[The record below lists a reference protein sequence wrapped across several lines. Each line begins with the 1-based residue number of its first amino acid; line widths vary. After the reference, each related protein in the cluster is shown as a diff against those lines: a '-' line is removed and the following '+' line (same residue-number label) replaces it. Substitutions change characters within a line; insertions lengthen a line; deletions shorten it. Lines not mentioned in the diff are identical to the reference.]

1 MATVKK
7 PANKATVTKT
17 EPEQKAPVND
27 TVNVNVESSNSTPT
41 TDSQVDA
48 MMAMMKQMQEQMA
61 MMATELSNTKNKLNE
76 ANEKIAEQERAVSVV
91 PVMEV
96 LESPSVSAVPSNNTE
111 KFLEVLASRKA
122 DKEVTIVHNRE
133 MTGGTS
139 THLKLGALEVD
150 LRTMGET
157 RTLTWGQFEQCA
169 SKYRKFFQREIIL
182 VADENRDVAEKY
194 NLPCV
199 KRNGVTLIRSD
210 LDKLPSMSTSEL
222 EKLYNSL
229 TQNDKD
235 FLISYWM
242 GKCYSREAGFYD
254 RYKIE
259 FLNHLNGKHAF
270 DNVLALMNGEFSR
283 QGQST
288 MIETG
293 NPMTQKPQFINS

>member
-7 PANKATVTKT
+7 PANKTTVTKT
-17 EPEQKAPVND
+17 EPEQKTPVNE
-27 TVNVNVESSNSTPT
+27 TVNTNVESSNSTPT

-61 MMATELSNTKNKLNE
+61 MMATELSNTKNQLNE
-76 ANEKIAEQERAVSVV
+76 ANEKIAEKERAVSVT
-91 PVMEV
+91 PTMEV
-96 LESPSVSAVPSNNTE
+96 LEGPAVPSNNTE

-157 RTLTWGQFEQCA
+157 RTLNWGQFEQCA

-210 LDKLPSMSTSEL
+210 LDKLPNMSTSEL

-242 GKCYSREAGFYD
+242 GKCYNKEAGFYD

-283 QGQST
+283 QGQSS

>member
-7 PANKATVTKT
+7 PANKTTVTKT
-17 EPEQKAPVND
+17 EPEQKTPVND
-27 TVNVNVESSNSTPT
+27 TVNANVESSNSTPT

-48 MMAMMKQMQEQMA
+48 MMAMMKQMQEQMV
-61 MMATELSNTKNKLNE
+61 MMATELSNTKSQLNE
-76 ANEKIAEQERAVSVV
+76 ANEKIAEKERAVSVT
-91 PVMEV
+91 PTMEV
-96 LESPSVSAVPSNNTE
+96 LEGPAVPSNNTE

-157 RTLTWGQFEQCA
+157 RTLNWGQFEQCA

-210 LDKLPSMSTSEL
+210 LDKLPNMSTSEL

-242 GKCYSREAGFYD
+242 GKCYNKEAGFYD

-283 QGQST
+283 QGQSS

>member
-7 PANKATVTKT
+7 PANKTTVTKT
-17 EPEQKAPVND
+17 EPEQKTPVND
-27 TVNVNVESSNSTPT
+27 TINTNVESSNSTPT

-61 MMATELSNTKNKLNE
+61 MMATELSNTKNQLNE
-76 ANEKIAEQERAVSVV
+76 ANEKIAEKERAVSVT
-91 PVMEV
+91 PTMEV
-96 LESPSVSAVPSNNTE
+96 LEGPAVPSNNTE

-157 RTLTWGQFEQCA
+157 RTLNWGQFEQCA

-210 LDKLPSMSTSEL
+210 LDKLPNMSTSEL

-242 GKCYSREAGFYD
+242 GKCYNKEAGFYD

-283 QGQST
+283 QGQSS

>member
-7 PANKATVTKT
+7 PANKTTVTKT
-17 EPEQKAPVND
+17 EPEQKTPVND
-27 TVNVNVESSNSTPT
+27 TVNASIESSNSTPT

-61 MMATELSNTKNKLNE
+61 MMATELSNTKSQLNE
-76 ANEKIAEQERAVSVV
+76 ANEKIAEKERAVSVT
-91 PVMEV
+91 PTMEV
-96 LESPSVSAVPSNNTE
+96 LEGPAVPSNNTE

-157 RTLTWGQFEQCA
+157 RTLNWGQFEQCA

-210 LDKLPSMSTSEL
+210 LDKLPNMSTSEL

-242 GKCYSREAGFYD
+242 GKCYNKEAGFYD

-283 QGQST
+283 QGQSS